1 MPRLV
6 NTCVLAAIV
15 IFLLITFTAFLR
27 SPNAPAPHPGDDSLE
42 GAFDQIPAKNQP
54 PVSIVYDPP
63 VEELAST
70 KQQPKKQD
78 SPKNKELKNEVP
90 KKEEQKQPQKPKL
103 AFPQQQKTFDVPAGI
118 VYDKAGP
125 KPEQVVLL
133 AASDG
138 KGHNGGIPNL
148 LEYAKENREEYARLH
163 GYHFNFIDI
172 TRYDLNGAHPVW
184 AKLPAIVDSFNDF
197 PEAQWVW
204 WLDLDA
210 IIMSPQID
218 LNSHIL
224 SYSAM
229 HSRLEKNAPIIGGG
243 GHKTNLF
250 TPKEYDVSQIDII
263 ISQDHNG
270 LNAGSFF
277 IRRSA
282 FSKWLMDLW
291 SDPQFINSKWE
302 GKEQDAL
309 LNLVINHKSVRD
321 HVGYVNQRVINAY
334 PVGGS
339 NMGWYTG
346 DLVVHFAGCWVEHKC
361 AAQFEDFWNRR
372 KTAEQV
378 RKESKVTENLRR
390 RRRR

>member
-15 IFLLITFTAFLR
+15 IFLFITFTAFLQ

-42 GAFDQIPAKNQP
+42 GALDQIPAKNQP
-54 PVSIVYDPP
+54 PVSIVHDPP
-63 VEELAST
+63 VED
-70 KQQPKKQD
+70 KQHKNEQPKKED
-78 SPKNKELKNEVP
+78 PP
-90 KKEEQKQPQKPKL
+90 KKEETNKEGPKRPQEPKL
-103 AFPQQQKTFDVPAGI
+103 VFPDQKKTFDVPAGI

-148 LEYAKENREEYARLH
+148 LENAKKNRQEYANLH
-163 GYHFNFIDI
+163 GYHFSFINI
-172 TRYDLNGAHPVW
+172 TRYDLKGAHPVW
-184 AKLPAIVDSFNDF
+184 AKLPAIVDCFNEF

-204 WLDLDA
+204 WLDLDV

-218 LNSHIL
+218 LNSHLL

-229 HSRLEKNAPIIGGG
+229 HSRLQKGVPIIGGG

-250 TPKEYDVSQIDII
+250 TAKEYDLSQIDII

-291 SDPQFINSKWE
+291 GDPQFINAGWV
-302 GKEQDAL
+302 GREQDAM
-309 LNLVINHKSVRD
+309 LNMVVNHKSVRD
-321 HVGYVNQRVINAY
+321 HVGYTNQRVINAY
-334 PVGGS
+334 PVGGD

-346 DLVVHFAGCWVEHKC
+346 DLVVHFAGCWVENKC
-361 AAQFEDFWNRR
+361 AAQFNDFWNRR
-372 KTAEQV
+372 KTVEQV
-378 RKESKVTENLRR
+378 KKERKKGPEKLRR
-390 RRRR
+390 RR